1 MLPKN
6 EGMRISAETR
16 IVGVIGWPI
25 EHSLSPQMHNAAFR
39 ALGMNWCYVAFPVR
53 PEHVPAAVAAVRALS
68 LGGLNVTIPHK
79 QAAAALMDELDT
91 AAGITGAVNTICC
104 FDNRVVGYNTDAEGF
119 AQSLAAAGFKA
130 SGCKAAVLGAGG
142 AARALVVALA
152 QMGAEQ
158 VQVIAL
164 REEAEAA
171 RQVAGLATRVPESS
185 TRGAASEL
193 NAQTLQA
200 ACESSDLLVNA
211 TPIGMYPHQND
222 DPPVQENWLRG
233 RMWVYD
239 LVYRPVETRLLRAA
253 RGRGCWAVSGIEMLV
268 RQGALSFRLW
278 TGREPPLA
286 AMREAVLAELQGS

>member
-1 MLPKN
+1 
-6 EGMRISAETR
+6 
-16 IVGVIGWPI
+16 
-25 EHSLSPQMHNAAFR
+25 
-39 ALGMNWCYVAFPVR
+39 
-53 PEHVPAAVAAVRALS
+53 VAAVRGLS

-91 AAGITGAVNTICC
+91 AAGITGAVNTIRC
-104 FDNRVVGYNTDAEGF
+104 FENRLVGYNTDAEGF
-119 AQSLAAAGFKA
+119 AQSLAAAGFSA
-130 SGCKAAVLGAGG
+130 AGCRAAVLGAGG

-171 RQVAGLATRVPESS
+171 SQVASLASKVPESS
-185 TRGAASEL
+185 TRSVASEW

-211 TPIGMYPHQND
+211 TPVGMYPHQDD
-222 DPPVQENWLRG
+222 DPPVQEDWLRE

-239 LVYRPVETRLLRAA
+239 LVYRPVETGLLAAA
-253 RGRGCWAVSGIEMLV
+253 RERGCRAVSGIEMLV

>member
-1 MLPKN
+1 MQ
-6 EGMRISAETR
+6 ITAETR

-25 EHSLSPQMHNAAFR
+25 EHSLSPQMHNAAFS

-53 PEHVPAAVAAVRALS
+53 PEHVPAAVAAVRGLS

-79 QAAAALMDELDT
+79 QAAAALMDEMDT
-91 AAGITGAVNTICC
+91 AARITGAVNTICC
-104 FDNRVVGYNTDAEGF
+104 LENRLVGYNTDAEGF
-119 AQSLAAAGFKA
+119 AQSLAAAGFSA
-130 SGCKAAVLGAGG
+130 SGCRAAVLGAGG

-171 RQVAGLATRVPESS
+171 RQVASLATRVPESS
-185 TRGAASEL
+185 TRGAASEW

-222 DPPVQENWLRG
+222 DPPVQENWLRE
-233 RMWVYD
+233 RTWVYD

-253 RGRGCWAVSGIEMLV
+253 RGRGCRAVSGMEMLV